1 MSTLIILDLLAFVAL
16 IVAWAVLPARAGAR

>member
-1 MSTLIILDLLAFVAL
+1 MSPMIVIDLLAFAAL

>member
-1 MSTLIILDLLAFVAL
+1 MSLMIALDLLAFVAL